1 MLKPPSTASRHFKT
15 AGTPGAQVLRK
26 EQAMAW
32 ERKLMRTVRV
42 RNVNKSGTLA
52 RLLASIANLGA
63 SVGSIEMLT
72 ETAQAVVRD
81 ITVYADDEE
90 HMDHV
95 IETMRVNEGTRV
107 LEVRDE
113 VLRVHQKGKIAIR
126 SRFPI
131 DSTATLRR
139 VYTPGVAEVCLKIAD
154 DPELAWLYTSI
165 SHFVAIVTDGSAVLG
180 LGDIGALASMPVMEG
195 KAMLMETLVGL
206 SGMPILLN
214 TRDPEQIIQAVAN
227 IAPTFAAIQLEDISA
242 PRCFEVEER
251 LQAMLDI
258 PVFHDNQHGTAVVST
273 AALQVM
279 ASRARVDIGKAVI
292 GQVGLGA
299 AGNAIAKM
307 LMRLTGNPVLGIDLN
322 ETCMERFEH
331 DGGRR
336 SSLAEIMSECQIVIA
351 TTGVPNLIPP
361 EMIRKGQIILALS
374 HPKPEIDPEEAMQR
388 GAIFSAD
395 GKSVNNILGFPGIFR
410 GAVDSRAPRITHEM
424 LVAAVDVLVRETPSE
439 ELMPNPLDK
448 RVHRQVARAVAE
460 TAMRQGIAR
469 AEYVSYVEE

>member
-1 MLKPPSTASRHFKT
+1 
-15 AGTPGAQVLRK
+15 
-26 EQAMAW
+26 MAW

-95 IETMRVNEGTRV
+95 IETMRVNQGTRV

-113 VLRVHQKGKIAIR
+113 VLQVHQKGKIAIR

-131 DSTATLRR
+131 DSTAMLRR
-139 VYTPGVAEVCLKIAD
+139 AYTPGVAEVCLKIAD

-214 TRDPEQIIQAVAN
+214 TRDPEQIIQAVAT

-273 AALQVM
+273 AALQVI
-279 ASRARVDIGKAVI
+279 ANRARVDIGKAVI

-307 LMRLTGNPVLGIDLN
+307 LMHLTGNPVLGIDLN
-322 ETCMERFEH
+322 GACMERFEH
-331 DGGRR
+331 DGGKR
-336 SSLAEIMSECQIVIA
+336 SSLGEIMSECQIVIA

-374 HPKPEIDPEEAMQR
+374 HPEPEIDPEEAVER

-410 GAVDSRAPRITHEM
+410 GAVDSRAPRITYEM
-424 LVAAVDVLVRETPSE
+424 LVAAVDVLVRETPSD

-460 TAMRQGIAR
+460 TAIRQGIAR
-469 AEYVSYVEE
+469 SEYVSYVEE

>member
-1 MLKPPSTASRHFKT
+1 
-15 AGTPGAQVLRK
+15 
-26 EQAMAW
+26 MAW
-32 ERKLMRTVRV
+32 EHKLMRTVRV

-52 RLLASIANLGA
+52 RLLASIADLGA

-113 VLRVHQKGKIAIR
+113 VLQVHQKGKIAIR

-131 DSTATLRR
+131 DSTAALRR
-139 VYTPGVAEVCLKIAD
+139 VYTPGVAEVCLRIAD

-165 SHFVAIVTDGSAVLG
+165 SHLVAIVTDGSAVLG
-180 LGDIGALASMPVMEG
+180 LGDIGPLASMPVMEG

-214 TRDPEQIIQAVAN
+214 TKDPDQIVQAVTT

-251 LQAMLDI
+251 LRSMLDI
-258 PVFHDNQHGTAVVST
+258 PVMHDDQHGTAVVST
-273 AALQVM
+273 AALKVI
-279 ASRARVDIGKAVI
+279 ARRAGVDIGKAVI

-307 LMRLTGNPVLGIDLN
+307 LMHLTGNPVLGTDVN
-322 ETCMERFEH
+322 ETCLERFER

-336 SSLAEIMSECQIVIA
+336 CSLQEIMTDCDIVIA
-351 TTGVPNLIPP
+351 TTGVPNLIKP
-361 EMIRKGQIILALS
+361 EMVHKGQIILALS
-374 HPKPEIDPEEAMQR
+374 NPKPEIDAEEAVSR
-388 GAIFSAD
+388 GAIFAAD

-410 GAVDSRAPRITHEM
+410 GAVDSRAPRITDEM
-424 LVAAVDVLVRETPSE
+424 LIAAVDVLVRETPSG

-448 RVHRQVARAVAE
+448 KVHQAVARAVAE
-460 TAMRQGIAR
+460 TAIRQGIAR
-469 AEYVSYVEE
+469 AEYVPYVEE